1 MILYFQGD
9 LFRISNFKGTW
20 ELLSKAQ
27 SKKVKT
33 RYEEEKRKQIA
44 AADREVNLDN
54 EYQIIQLFLQEK
66 DRHQR
71 EKNLEEAKKITI
83 TEDTSLPR
91 AKVVCEI

>member
-9 LFRISNFKGTW
+9 LFRISNFQGKW

-44 AADREVNLDN
+44 AADREVNLEN
-54 EYQIIQLFLQEK
+54 ENQIIQLFFIGK
-66 DRHQR
+66 RSTPTR
-71 EKNLEEAKKITI
+71 EKFRRSKKNYNY
-83 TEDTSLPR
+83 
-91 AKVVCEI
+91 